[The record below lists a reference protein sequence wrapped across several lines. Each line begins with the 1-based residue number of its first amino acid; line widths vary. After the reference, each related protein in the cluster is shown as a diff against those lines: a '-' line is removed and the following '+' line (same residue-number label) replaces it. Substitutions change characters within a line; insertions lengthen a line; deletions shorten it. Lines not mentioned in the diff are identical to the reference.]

1 MLKGRGKTIG
11 TKYFS
16 GSDVSIGIVIDV
28 LRNQDC
34 KSRDKQAG
42 EHCVDSY
49 VDLAPAEIHSK
60 KYHYLIGSGRFAG
73 CLGFKAFVQPQVLVG
88 LFSDGLFNDLVD
100 GGGVSYR
107 ITTGVVFQLFAKIQ
121 MIT

>member
-16 GSDVSIGIVIDV
+16 GSNVSIGIVIDV

-42 EHCVDSY
+42 EHCVDSD
-49 VDLAPAEIHSK
+49 VDLAPVEIHSK
-60 KYHYLIGSGRFAG
+60 NIVLIRPGCFAG